1 MHGFINGNWFGKHR
15 EQFYKEVPKLV
26 KEGKIKYQEDIT
38 RGLEHAGQGILDVQ
52 QGANKGKKVI
62 LVADE

>member
-1 MHGFINGNWFGKHR
+1 MHGFINGNWFGKYR
-15 EQFYKEVPKLV
+15 EQFYQEVPKLV
-26 KEGKIKYQEDIT
+26 KEGKIQYQEDIT

-52 QGANKGKKVI
+52 QGTNKGKKVI